1 MNDGTGLLLETSNII
16 TESEAQYDL
25 TVGEV
30 DLSSAFDSARIYY
43 GRAFGYSNSNIND
56 GLGIFW
62 NPVWQEDISRASK
75 NAVKEAQFASQTLR
89 TVVTPMLPSL
99 EQEISKYI

>member
-1 MNDGTGLLLETSNII
+1 MNDGAGLLLETSNII
-16 TESEAQYDL
+16 TKSEAQYDL

-30 DLSSAFDSARIYY
+30 DLSSAFDSAQICYV
-43 GRAFGYSNSNIND
+43 RAFGY

-75 NAVKEAQFASQTLR
+75 EKNAVREAQFASQILR
-89 TVVTPMLPSL
+89 TFVTPMLPSS
-99 EQEISKYI
+99 EQEISK